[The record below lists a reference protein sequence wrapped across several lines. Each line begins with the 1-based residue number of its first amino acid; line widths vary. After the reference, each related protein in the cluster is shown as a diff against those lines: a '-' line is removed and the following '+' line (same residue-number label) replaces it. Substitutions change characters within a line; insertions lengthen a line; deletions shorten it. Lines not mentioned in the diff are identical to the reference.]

1 MSSKTKCVVAG
12 EKAGSK
18 LDKAEKLGIAVI
30 NEAEFIQLMKD
41 YGQLEV

>member
-1 MSSKTKCVVAG
+1 VFKTFSVPKT
-12 EKAGSK
+12 AGSK

-41 YGQLEV
+41 YGQLEA